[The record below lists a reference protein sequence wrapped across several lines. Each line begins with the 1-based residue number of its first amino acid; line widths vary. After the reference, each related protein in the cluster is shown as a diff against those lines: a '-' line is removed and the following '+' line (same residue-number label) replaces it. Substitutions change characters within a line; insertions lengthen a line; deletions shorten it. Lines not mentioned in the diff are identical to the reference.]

1 MSHPTEIP
9 YRQIRASYDS
19 QHIIVYQAYKT
30 SMADA
35 AIKAQ
40 KLNASP
46 DFSPGRM
53 TWIKPSWCWMMYRSG
68 YSYKDAGQSRILA
81 LKMKKDDFFG
91 LLEQAVLSTH
101 PSPHAHVDKEST
113 NKTVAHERA
122 TDVRVQWDPERNA
135 RLEGLPYR
143 SIQIGIP
150 GTLSNK
156 WAGEW
161 VVSIEDV
168 TERAREL
175 KKALEEEPDVSTEE
189 LVKRGLVPEEK
200 PLDVPEEILTRLEM
214 TVLGVADEL

>member
-1 MSHPTEIP
+1 MSHPSEIP
-9 YRQIRASYDS
+9 HRQIRASYDG

-30 SMADA
+30 SIADA
-35 AIKAQ
+35 AIKTQ

-53 TWIKPSWCWMMYRSG
+53 TWIKPSWCWTMYRSG

-81 LKMKKDDFFG
+81 LKMRKQDFFG

-113 NKTVAHERA
+113 NKTAHEKP

-135 RLEGLPYR
+135 KLEVLPYR

-150 GTLSNK
+150 GTLSTK
-156 WAGEW
+156 WADEW
-161 VVSIEDV
+161 IVSIEDV
-168 TERAREL
+168 TERAKEL
-175 KKALEEEPDVSTEE
+175 KKALEEQPDVSTDE

-200 PLDVPEEILTRLEM
+200 PLDVPEEVLTRLEM
-214 TVLGVADEL
+214 TVLGVPDEL